1 MESKSLLINIK
12 SKDNLKQIFL
22 YSYYDFKSVL
32 KLIKYNK
39 SLQNKLDINIKNYN
53 VNYKYQKKIERNG
66 GFIIILSLS
75 NIFYK

>member
-53 VNYKYQKKIERNG
+53 VNYKYKKQLKEMED
-66 GFIIILSLS
+66 FLL
-75 NIFYK
+75 FYLFLIYSIK